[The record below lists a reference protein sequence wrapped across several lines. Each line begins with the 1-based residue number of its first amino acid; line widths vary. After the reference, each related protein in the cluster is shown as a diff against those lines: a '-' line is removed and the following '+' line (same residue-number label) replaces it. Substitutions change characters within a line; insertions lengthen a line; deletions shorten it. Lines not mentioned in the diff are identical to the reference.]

1 MRLYYEVEVN
11 KPQQEIKKSLA
22 IDLGISNLAS
32 CVVTDNTSFIF
43 NGKYLKSLS
52 RLYNKKK
59 ASLQS
64 KLSYE

>member
-11 KPQQEIKKSLA
+11 KPQQEIKKSLD
-22 IDLGISNLAS
+22 IDLVISNLAS
-32 CVVTDNTSFIF
+32 CIDNTSFMI
-43 NGKYLKSLS
+43 NGKYLKSLN